1 MVDRAPA
8 PRYPQEGGDGVRFDR
23 PWALVAIPVVVT
35 VVWLIAVRGKRTVPP
50 RQHRWAVLAR
60 AIAATLLVVAAA
72 APHLQRAV
80 ATPSVLLTVDRSE
93 SIGAE
98 TRAAHAAAATS
109 GPAAA
114 PPAA

>member
-1 MVDRAPA
+1 M
-8 PRYPQEGGDGVRFDR
+8 RFDR

-72 APHLQRAV
+72 GPHLARAV
-80 ATPSVLLTVDRSE
+80 ATRSPLSMIDR
-93 SIGAE
+93 
-98 TRAAHAAAATS
+98 
-109 GPAAA
+109 P
-114 PPAA
+114 